1 MCGLIGTIG
10 FIDETKLNI
19 NTIIH
24 RGPDGFG
31 KWESSESEFPVQLG
45 HSRLSILDLSQSGNQ
60 PLLSE
65 DNRYVFVFNGE
76 IYNFIELRS

>member
-10 FIDETKLNI
+10 FIDKSKLNI

-31 KWESSESEFPVQLG
+31 KWESSEGGSSNWDT
-45 HSRLSILDLSQSGNQ
+45 HD
-60 PLLSE
+60 
-65 DNRYVFVFNGE
+65 
-76 IYNFIELRS
+76 